1 VNRSYLFVTLSLFTW
16 GVGEGLFL
24 YFQPIYL
31 QELGADP
38 ILIGGILGVM
48 GVVMALAQIPA
59 GMLADRVGSRTLMI
73 ASWVIG
79 TAATILM
86 AVARTLPL
94 FAAGLILYG
103 ASGFAISAMNRYIT
117 SVRGNFTVGRSLTL
131 SSGLYNLGAV
141 VGPVSGG
148 FLAKK
153 FGFQT
158 IYLVA
163 VVVFVISTIL
173 IFSIEKNPPAHHD
186 DIGLVTSRGMT
197 RNSTFLLF
205 SAIVFLMIISAYLA
219 QPLTPNFLQNQWG
232 YDASMIGILGSI
244 GNLGNALTMLVLGSL
259 PPMMG
264 MIVGQVM
271 VGGFS
276 AFFLL
281 GNSPV
286 LFGLG
291 YFLFGGFRLGK
302 SLVLAFARP
311 LVHPEETGL
320 TFGILETVS
329 AFAIILAPVIAGLL
343 YDQSPKLM
351 YEVSLAAIAF
361 SVAVSIYA
369 LPRIQKKLLRV
380 PSSEIVEVEND

>member
-1 VNRSYLFVTLSLFTW
+1 
-16 GVGEGLFL
+16 
-24 YFQPIYL
+24 
-31 QELGADP
+31 
-38 ILIGGILGVM
+38 
-48 GVVMALAQIPA
+48 MAA
-59 GMLADRVGSRTLMI
+59 
-73 ASWVIG
+73 
-79 TAATILM
+79 
-86 AVARTLPL
+86 ARTLPL

-103 ASGFAISAMNRYIT
+103 ASEFSISAMNRYIT

-141 VGPVSGG
+141 LGPVSGG

-186 DIGLVTSRGMT
+186 DTGSVTSRGMT

-205 SAIVFLMIISAYLA
+205 SVIVFLMIISAYLA
-219 QPLTPNFLQNQWG
+219 QPLTPNFLQNQRG

-329 AFAIILAPVIAGLL
+329 AFAIILAPVISGLL

>member
-1 VNRSYLFVTLSLFTW
+1 
-16 GVGEGLFL
+16 
-24 YFQPIYL
+24 
-31 QELGADP
+31 
-38 ILIGGILGVM
+38 
-48 GVVMALAQIPA
+48 
-59 GMLADRVGSRTLMI
+59 
-73 ASWVIG
+73 
-79 TAATILM
+79 
-86 AVARTLPL
+86 
-94 FAAGLILYG
+94 
-103 ASGFAISAMNRYIT
+103 
-117 SVRGNFTVGRSLTL
+117 
-131 SSGLYNLGAV
+131 
-141 VGPVSGG
+141 
-148 FLAKK
+148 
-153 FGFQT
+153 
-158 IYLVA
+158 
-163 VVVFVISTIL
+163 
-173 IFSIEKNPPAHHD
+173 
-186 DIGLVTSRGMT
+186 
-197 RNSTFLLF
+197 
-205 SAIVFLMIISAYLA
+205 MIISAYLA

-343 YDQSPKLM
+343 YDQSPRLM